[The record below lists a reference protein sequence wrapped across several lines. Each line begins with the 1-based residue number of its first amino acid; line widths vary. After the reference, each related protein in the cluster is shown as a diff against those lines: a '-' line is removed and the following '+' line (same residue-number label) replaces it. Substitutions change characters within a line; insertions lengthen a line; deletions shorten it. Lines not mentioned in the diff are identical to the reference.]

1 MPFQKGNKL
10 GGRLQIEKPARDA
23 LLKALMRPA
32 DDKAKGKTK
41 LDKIAA
47 AHVSKCID
55 GDVPAIKEFYDR
67 IDGKV
72 PQGIG
77 GDDTLPPINVFQNIG
92 LIGVTAKRP
101 AS

>member
-1 MPFQKGNKL
+1 MQEAF
-10 GGRLQIEKPARDA
+10 
-23 LLKALMRPA
+23 LKALLRPL
-32 DDKAKGKTK
+32 DGKPFKGKTK
-41 LDKIAA
+41 MEQIAEIHA
-47 AHVSKCID
+47 KECLAGNMV
-55 GDVPAIKEFYDR
+55 AIKEAYDR
-67 IDGKV
+67 VDGKV